1 MSADVVNLHA
11 ALTFDLPMVPS
22 ITSSQ
27 AGLGNQLKKLTV
39 TKIAPDL
46 ERGRIALGYS
56 CVHHP
61 TTQSYEPQG
70 AWVVEEEKGQSSD
83 NESGPLVRNGMT
95 VVYDFLRGSSEPVT
109 VVQAM

>member
-1 MSADVVNLHA
+1 MVTHHVVD
-11 ALTFDLPMVPS
+11 LTSDL
-22 ITSSQ
+22 TSSDLDQ

-46 ERGRIALGYS
+46 ERGRIAVGYS

-70 AWVVEEEKGQSSD
+70 AWVVEEEKGQSD

-95 VVYDFLRGSSEPVT
+95 VVYDFLGGSSASVSEPT
-109 VVQAM
+109 VVEAM